1 MSDEA
6 ADHDAEAYL
15 RGHMPIEEQVATYE
29 KVFDKGLVRMG
40 SMFVACIVLFLT
52 ITFCTAAG
60 WFAAAVV
67 TAILAGLGFTFL
79 RSAPTS
85 DQTL

>member
-1 MSDEA
+1 MADEA

-15 RGHMPIEEQVATYE
+15 RGHMPIAEQVATYE
-29 KVFDKGLVRMG
+29 KVFDKFLVRMG
-40 SMFVACIVLFLT
+40 SLFVACLVLFLT

-60 WFAAAVV
+60 WFPAAVV
-67 TAILAGLGFTFL
+67 TVILAVAGGWFL
-79 RSAPTS
+79 RRQPTS

>member
-1 MSDEA
+1 MADEA
-6 ADHDAEAYL
+6 ADHDADAYL
-15 RGHMPIEEQVATYE
+15 RGHMPIAEQVATYE
-29 KVFDKGLVRMG
+29 KVFDKVLVRMG
-40 SMFVACIVLFLT
+40 SLFVACLVLFLT

-67 TAILAGLGFTFL
+67 TAIVAGLGFTVL
-79 RSAPTS
+79 RSVPPS